1 MPDIRQ
7 NTINYLEMPVKNIA
21 ATKDFFSNLFG
32 WKFTDYGPDYT
43 CFLGAGIDGGFYTS
57 EDCGFSSTGGP
68 LIVFYY
74 FDIDDIKAK
83 VISLS
88 GTVVKDI
95 FDFPGGR
102 RFHFTDLNNNEFAV
116 WTDKP
121 AE

>member
-1 MPDIRQ
+1 MTDARQ
-7 NTINYLEMPVKNIA
+7 NKINYLEIPVKNIA

-57 EDCGFSSTGGP
+57 ENNGFNSENSP

-74 FDIDDIKAK
+74 FDIDKIKEK
-83 VISLS
+83 VLSLS
-88 GTVVKDI
+88 GVIVKDTYS
-95 FDFPGGR
+95 FPGGR
-102 RFHFTDLNNNEFAV
+102 RFHFTDPSNNEFAI

-121 AE
+121 E